1 MWLHLLRTSIREQLQ
16 TAIKISWDCF
26 LRQKKPYSFSLSSQ
40 IACFRT
46 LIIFLALLLMCSSK
60 QISFFKG
67 GGQNLAHKKTGERI
81 TSLNLLAIPGL
92 KQPRMLTTFCTAE
105 VFSCSSSYAQALR
118 EPFLSSCFLD
128 PTRLHWWHRVFAVPG
143 QEFYCF
149 HWTSWSSCQVH
160 CYSLLT
166 SQWLVFNHHF
176 FLQQH
181 GGCSEDDRLYNLPK
195 EWVETYEHIL
205 IHILLLDLPEAG
217 LETCIFSLLEL
228 TTISMTIQR

>member
-1 MWLHLLRTSIREQLQ
+1 
-16 TAIKISWDCF
+16 
-26 LRQKKPYSFSLSSQ
+26 
-40 IACFRT
+40 
-46 LIIFLALLLMCSSK
+46 MCSSK
-60 QISFFKG
+60 EISFFKG
-67 GGQNLAHKKTGERI
+67 GGQNLAHKKTGKRI

-105 VFSCSSSYAQALR
+105 VFSCSSSYTQALR
-118 EPFLSSCFLD
+118 EPFPS
-128 PTRLHWWHRVFAVPG
+128 G

-195 EWVETYEHIL
+195 EWAETYEHIL

-228 TTISMTIQR
+228 TTTSMTIQR